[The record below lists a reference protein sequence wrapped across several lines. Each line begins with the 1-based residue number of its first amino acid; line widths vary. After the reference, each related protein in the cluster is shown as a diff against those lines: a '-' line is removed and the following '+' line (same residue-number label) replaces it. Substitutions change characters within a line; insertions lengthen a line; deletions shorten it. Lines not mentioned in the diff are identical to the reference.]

1 MVDLYYGCSI
11 LYTRFPFIQGCSTE
25 KQGVNVGDYLECIPI
40 SVVCCFGGGGLPC
53 FFQVLMNFN
62 INGFLSC
69 LTRLQI

>member
-25 KQGVNVGDYLECIPI
+25 KQGVNVGDYLECITFLLF
-40 SVVCCFGGGGLPC
+40 VFLGVGLPC
-53 FFQVLMNFN
+53 FFQLLMNFN